1 MPCWE
6 YYLPTCGFKG
16 IDPKEFELNKYTRK
30 SSKGCILEVDLE
42 YPKEW
47 LESHND
53 HPLAPD
59 KIEIKREMLSD
70 YQLMITDFYSIP
82 IGIVKKLVPKFFD
95 KEQSAL
101 LWKLASLLETRIK
114 TEKNYIV
121 S

>member
-1 MPCWE
+1 MSCWE
-6 YYLPTCGFKG
+6 YYLPTCGFKW

-30 SSKGCILEVDLE
+30 SSKGCVLEVDLE
-42 YPKEW
+42 HPKQW

-53 HPLAPD
+53 HPWAPD
-59 KIEIKREMLSD
+59 
-70 YQLMITDFYSIP
+70 TDFYSIP
-82 IGIVKKLVPKFFD
+82 IGIVKKLVPNFFD